1 MTDAARFHF
10 VRVSGNRKT
19 GPIPVTSSAPATCPP
34 SCGLFRECYGKSGH
48 LLMHWQKYTAPG
60 APGPAAG
67 LTVDE
72 LARHIRTIPGGSLWR
87 HNVVG
92 DLPGNGDEIDAAAL
106 AKITRA
112 NRGRRGFTYTHKPA
126 TAENLRAMRAA
137 TAAGFSINLSADNAA
152 AADDLARHGLP
163 VVVVIPADAP
173 KVSRTPRGRKI
184 VLCPAESSDRVT
196 CANCGLCAD
205 AARPY
210 LIGFK
215 PKGAKRRA
223 VDAIAKGDTTT

>member
-1 MTDAARFHF
+1 
-10 VRVSGNRKT
+10 
-19 GPIPVTSSAPATCPP
+19 
-34 SCGLFRECYGKSGH
+34 
-48 LLMHWQKYTAPG
+48 MHWRKYTAPD
-60 APGPAAG
+60 AAGPAAG
-67 LTVDE
+67 LTLDE
-72 LARHIRTIPGGSLWR
+72 LCAHVRTIPGGSLWR

-92 DLPGNGDEIDAAAL
+92 DLPGDGDEIDAAAL
-106 AKITRA
+106 AKIARA
-112 NRGRRGFTYTHKPA
+112 NRGRRGFTYTHKPTTPA
-126 TAENLRAMRAA
+126 NLRAITDA
-137 TAAGFSINLSADNAA
+137 TRAGFVVNLSADNAA
-152 AADDLARHGLP
+152 AADRLARHGLP

-184 VLCPAESSDRVT
+184 ILCPAESSDRVT

-215 PKGAKRRA
+215 PKGAKRGA